1 MRFARI
7 YRDGREGV
15 ALADGDSARALF
27 DTDAL
32 ISRRSVRACG
42 GRL

>member
-27 DTDAL
+27 DTDA
-32 ISRRSVRACG
+32 SYP
-42 GRL
+42 